1 MQPSLDILTK
11 IHGRAVYNVN
21 LIESNII
28 YSSFYTHFT
37 KFCINLDINN
47 IKYLDEILLL
57 EQCLSVYIYIKYHL
71 YIVVFTPTFQNVE

>member
-1 MQPSLDILTK
+1 MQPSLDILTR

-47 IKYLDEILLL
+47 LKYLDEILLL
-57 EQCLSVYIYIKYHL
+57 EQCLSVYIYIKYRL
-71 YIVVFTPTFQNVE
+71 YIVVFTPTFRNVQ

>member
-1 MQPSLDILTK
+1 MQPSLDILK
-11 IHGRAVYNVN
+11 RIHGSAVYNVN

-47 IKYLDEILLL
+47 LKYLDEILLL
-57 EQCLSVYIYIKYHL
+57 EQCFSVYIYIKYRL
-71 YIVVFTPTFQNVE
+71 YIVVFTPTFRNVQ

>member
-1 MQPSLDILTK
+1 MPPSLDILTR

-57 EQCLSVYIYIKYHL
+57 EQCLSVYIYIKYRL
-71 YIVVFTPTFQNVE
+71 YIAVFTPTFRNVQ